1 MLSKGKGQCLR
12 IAAAMHVLFQI
23 TGDAPAEDVNVED
36 EVSDQALRAAIDFVQ
51 TSIQHAA
58 YIAGRSTIAKEVEL
72 AECGMFE

>member
-23 TGDAPAEDVNVED
+23 SGEILGDNMSVED
-36 EVSDQALRAAIDFVQ
+36 EVSDRALKAAIEFVQ
-51 TSIQHAA
+51 TCIQHAA

-72 AECGMFE
+72 AECGMCG